1 MAIANLKTK
10 NRKTATLFQGLKCVS
25 VWHSF
30 DNKMTSP
37 YNALTGATGSWRM
50 FLQEGFGIGRAAI
63 HRVVVC
69 PRGAGYFTEGR
80 RQADDQEIIA
90 MGGSLRLCDHRCFQI
105 LALNNYGTCPNPA
118 KMRIDALT
126 LRELRSACSA
136 FSSQQF
142 NYPLLVRECL
152 AMSLPGLFWGGS
164 AIIKETHMALDK
176 IIVFIMAIAFFGGL
190 IFLALKGRRD
200 TTRDSQQS
208 SSHYQDAADDV
219 ALPIQPQG
227 KERRKS
233 KN

>member
-1 MAIANLKTK
+1 
-10 NRKTATLFQGLKCVS
+10 
-25 VWHSF
+25 
-30 DNKMTSP
+30 MTSP
-37 YNALTGATGSWRM
+37 YNVLTDTTGSWRM

-69 PRGAGYFTEGR
+69 LRGVGCFTEGR
-80 RQADDQEIIA
+80 RRADDQEIIA
-90 MGGSLRLCDHRCFQI
+90 MGGSLRLCDHRCFQL

-118 KMRIDALT
+118 KMRIDALI

-142 NYPLLVRECL
+142 NYPLLARECL
-152 AMSLPGLFWGGS
+152 AMSLSGLFWGGS
-164 AIIKETHMALDK
+164 AIIKETYLALDK

-200 TTRDSQQS
+200 ATKEGQPSASPAQNS
-208 SSHYQDAADDV
+208 VDDV
-219 ALPIQPQG
+219 SPPYQPQG
-227 KERRKS
+227 KKRRKS